1 MWMIDEEED
10 QNPKCL
16 EDSIECASRQSCAAL
31 SDHACGD
38 RPAEPHKKYL
48 GESLSGTAKRRPSY
62 DNVWAH

>member
-10 QNPKCL
+10 QNLKCL

-38 RPAEPHKKYL
+38 RPTEPHKKYL
-48 GESLSGTAKRRPSY
+48 GE
-62 DNVWAH
+62 